1 MTKESDILTALMCL
15 QNRVDQLI
23 AFFRQELDFSE
34 MIYEYWSARDILGHL
49 TFWHESFSRNLSD
62 LSNGKTPNPL
72 KGKLSEVNRMS
83 VETTRGIAIDV
94 LIDRLCIAQNTIN
107 KHILNTSISSI
118 PYKKGSRDY
127 SRHEHLTVVAD
138 HFKRHLKDLHKKYKL
153 NYAETKNKS

>member
-1 MTKESDILTALMCL
+1 MTKESDILTALTCL
-15 QNRVDQLI
+15 QSRVNQLI

-62 LSNGKTPNPL
+62 LSNGKKPNPL
-72 KGKLSEVNRMS
+72 KEKLSEVNRMS
-83 VETTRGIAIDV
+83 VETTRGIAV
-94 LIDRLCIAQNTIN
+94 GALIDRLSTAKDTIN
-107 KHILNTSISSI
+107 EHIFNTSILSI

-138 HFKRHLKDLHKKYKL
+138 HFQRHLKDLHKKYKL
-153 NYAETKNKS
+153 NHAETKNKS